1 MYKQLRDNVFD
12 GILTAALNEFITEEL
27 RLLPTDDELSVM
39 YPTSEKQLKQY
50 RKKAKQKQR
59 KVPTLPVYLK
69 RIAVIALAV
78 ISVVFGVL
86 MTNEGVRAAIV
97 KSFITWYDKYVEFDF
112 SRYEEPEKEEEET
125 DPLAAIESLVI
136 GYVPDG
142 YVLSDSV
149 EETGYRQYFYMT
161 ETGEHLVIDIS
172 TSKGSSI
179 GLDHENSDLEK
190 LSLGGK
196 DMYLSY
202 NDTEG
207 VGTIAFGN
215 EMYTVLVSGIV
226 TKDELIKIAE
236 NITAGESD
244 DKTITSDDLNIGYI
258 PKGFELTSS
267 DERSGHRE
275 YMYTSDNGD
284 YITIGIYAS
293 KYSGIGVDSE
303 NTEYEVISVNGRE
316 AHLMYDENDRCG
328 VLLFGNS
335 EYYVSITALT
345 DKSELIKIAENITA
359 EQPQADAEAKTV
371 DDFVI
376 GYIPEATEPK
386 CPHRLPFANLLEPS
400 AR

>member
-59 KVPTLPVYLK
+59 KAPTLPVYLK

-78 ISVVFGVL
+78 ISVTFGVL

-112 SRYEEPEKEEEET
+112 SRYEEPEKEEEEET
-125 DPLAAIESLVI
+125 DPITAVESLVI

-149 EETGYRQYFYMT
+149 EETGYREYSYMT
-161 ETGEHLVIDIS
+161 DTGEYLFICLE

-190 LSLGGK
+190 LSLNGK

-215 EMYTVLVSGIV
+215 KMYAVFVSGLIA
-226 TKDELIKIAE
+226 KD
-236 NITAGESD
+236 
-244 DKTITSDDLNIGYI
+244 
-258 PKGFELTSS
+258 
-267 DERSGHRE
+267 
-275 YMYTSDNGD
+275 
-284 YITIGIYAS
+284 
-293 KYSGIGVDSE
+293 
-303 NTEYEVISVNGRE
+303 
-316 AHLMYDENDRCG
+316 
-328 VLLFGNS
+328 
-335 EYYVSITALT
+335 
-345 DKSELIKIAENITA
+345 ELIKIAENITA
-359 EQPQADAEAKTV
+359 EQPQADAEESTKTFK
-371 DDFVI
+371 DLEI
-376 GYIPEATEPK
+376 GYIPENFDLTSETENDYK
-386 CPHRLPFANLLEPS
+386 HEYIYMADNGDYLMVGAYDSNSTSQAFDSENSEYEVISVNGREAYVMYNSDERDGSVIMGNSSYHICITGICAKEELIKVAENIE
-400 AR
+400 